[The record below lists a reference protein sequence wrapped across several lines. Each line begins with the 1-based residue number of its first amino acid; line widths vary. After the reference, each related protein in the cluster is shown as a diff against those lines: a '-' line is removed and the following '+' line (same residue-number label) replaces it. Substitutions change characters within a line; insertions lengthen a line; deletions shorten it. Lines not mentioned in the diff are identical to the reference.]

1 MRLGPKIFLV
11 SALAI
16 VALSSSIG
24 WSLLTVKRLVSVNRE
39 IATRSV
45 PALRLQAELRETLHA
60 LVRLETRVLVL
71 GDREYARAWSERA
84 TRMTEG
90 LDELGRQVETPEER
104 AALAATRAAFDDYRA
119 RTHVEEERRL
129 LAAAQPRAA
138 LRLTEGPARDTTQ
151 RVERAL
157 ATVTAAT
164 EAALAQS
171 QARARELE
179 EWTWHAV
186 AAALLASLALALAA
200 SAFLAFRMTRSL
212 RRLSA
217 ATAALAAGTWTA
229 PVATPD
235 RDEIGE
241 LGRSFDRMAERLRQV
256 DELKQEFFSHV
267 SHDLRNPLASIRLA
281 AETLQERARKA
292 VDPRGLRLAQL
303 IEASAGRMLA
313 MVNQILDFTRL
324 RALAVPLETRPVDA
338 LEAVTRAMDELRPVA
353 EAKRIRLTLAA
364 EGTDF
369 TVLGEEGSLVRVVI
383 NLLGNAVNFTGPD
396 GSVTLR
402 LAEMGDRL
410 ELQVRDT
417 GVGIPPE
424 ALSAIFEPYHQAHGR
439 RQGSGLGLAVVKGLV
454 EAHHGRVS
462 VHSAPGQGSCF
473 TVELP
478 KASAAA

>member
-16 VALSSSIG
+16 VALSSSIA

-45 PALRLQAELRETLHA
+45 PALRLQGELRETLHT

-71 GDREYARAWSERA
+71 EDREYARAWSERA

-104 AALAATRAAFDDYRA
+104 AALATMRAAFDDYRA
-119 RTHVEEERRL
+119 HVEEERRL

-138 LRLTEGPARDTTQ
+138 LRLAEGPARDTTQ
-151 RVERAL
+151 RVESAL

-164 EAALAQS
+164 EAALAHA

-186 AAALLASLALALAA
+186 AAALLVSVALALAA

-324 RALAVPLETRPVDA
+324 RALAVPLEIRPVDA

-402 LAEMGDRL
+402 LVEMGNRL

-424 ALSAIFEPYHQAHGR
+424 ALPAIFEPYRQAHGR

-454 EAHHGRVS
+454 EAHRGTVTVR
-462 VHSAPGQGSCF
+462 SAPGQGSCF

-478 KASAAA
+478 KAPAAA

>member
-16 VALSSSIG
+16 VALSTSIG

-45 PALRLQAELRETLHA
+45 PALRLQGELRETLHA

-71 GDREYARAWSERA
+71 GDREYARAWSDRA
-84 TRMTEG
+84 TRMSEG

-104 AALAATRAAFDDYRA
+104 AALAATRAAFDVYRG
-119 RTHVEEERRL
+119 HVEEERRL
-129 LAAAQPRAA
+129 LAGARPRAA
-138 LRLTEGPARDTTQ
+138 LRLAEGPARDSTQ
-151 RVERAL
+151 RVESAL

-164 EAALAQS
+164 EAALARS

-179 EWTWHAV
+179 VWTWHAV

-200 SAFLAFRMTRSL
+200 SALLAFRMTRSL
-212 RRLSA
+212 RRLSV
-217 ATAALAAGTWTA
+217 ATTALAAGTWTA

-241 LGRSFDRMAERLRQV
+241 LGRSFDRMAEQLRQV

-303 IEASAGRMLA
+303 IEGSASRMLA

-324 RALAVPLETRPVDA
+324 QALAVPLEIRPVDA

-396 GSVTLR
+396 GAVTLR

-424 ALSAIFEPYHQAHGR
+424 ALPAIFEPYRQAHGR
-439 RQGSGLGLAVVKGLV
+439 RLGSGLGLAVVKGLV
-454 EAHHGRVS
+454 EAHHGTVS

-478 KASAAA
+478 KAPAAA